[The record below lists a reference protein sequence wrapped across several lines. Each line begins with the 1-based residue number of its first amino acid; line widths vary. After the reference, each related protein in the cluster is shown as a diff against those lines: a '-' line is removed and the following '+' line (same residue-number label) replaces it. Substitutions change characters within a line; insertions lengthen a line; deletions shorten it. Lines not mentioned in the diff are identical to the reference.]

1 MPAKSQKEKYL
12 IVVESPAKTKTIQKF
27 LDSDYEVVASMG
39 HIKDLPK
46 SKLGVDTK
54 TFAAEYEL
62 LKTKLK
68 IIAAIKKAAKNVG
81 TVYLAPDPDREG
93 EAIAWHI
100 ADELRKQNTKLKI
113 ERVMFNEIT
122 KQAVLEGIKNHG
134 KLNERMYDSYL
145 ARRILDRLVGY
156 QISPLLWDKVRRG
169 LSAGRVQ
176 SVAVRLICDR
186 EKEREAFV
194 PQEYWSIEGSFIT
207 PGKDVFETKLA
218 AVDGKTVDINN
229 GDTAQTLTQE
239 IKKQNYSVAG
249 IEQKERKSYPVPPF
263 ITSTL
268 QQESIKRLRFTAD
281 RTMKIAQKLYEGI
294 ELGKEGHTALIT
306 YMRTDSVRI
315 ADEALSNVRAYI
327 NTAYGKDY
335 LPQSP
340 NVYKNKKSAQDAH
353 EAVRPTRF
361 DLPPDKVKKYLSEQE
376 YALYRLIWERFVA
389 SQMTPA
395 VFRQMV
401 VQIKGGRFLFRATGS
416 TLLFDGYLR
425 VYEEQREESL
435 LPALNNNDPL
445 QLKEVAPHQH
455 FTEPPPRYTEA
466 SLVKELEE
474 KGIGRPSTYA
484 TILFTIQQ
492 RGYVVKDEGR
502 FKPTELGNIVTEMLI
517 KNFPQIMDIGFTA
530 DMEDKLDNVE
540 EGNTNYIE
548 LLKAFYKTFA
558 QLLVK
563 AGKQMKNMK
572 ATEEKTDIKCEKC
585 GSPMVIKWGRNGM
598 FLACSNYPE
607 CKNTKN
613 FKRDENGAITVIEN
627 EKSDLKCELCGGSML
642 IKRTRS
648 GARFLAC
655 ENYPKCKNTKS
666 YAIDVKCPEC
676 GGAVAERSTKK
687 GRLFYGCTNYPKCHF
702 VSWNKPVNKACPK
715 CGSKYLIEK
724 YTQKDGVVIACPNK
738 DCDYREKA

>member
-1 MPAKSQKEKYL
+1 MPNVKHAEKYL
-12 IVVESPAKTKTIQKF
+12 IVVESPAKTKTIKKF
-27 LDSDYEVVASMG
+27 LGGDYEVVASMG

-54 TFAAEYEL
+54 TFQTEYEL

-68 IIAAIKKAAKNVG
+68 VISAIKKAAKDA
-81 TVYLAPDPDREG
+81 TVIYLAPDPDREG

-100 ADELRKQNTKLKI
+100 ADELKKQNTKI
-113 ERVMFNEIT
+113 QIYRVMFNEIT
-122 KQAVLEGIKNHG
+122 KQAVLDGIKNHG
-134 KLNERMYDSYL
+134 KLNENMYDSYL

-194 PQEYWSIEGSFIT
+194 TQEYWSITGSFIT
-207 PGKDVFETKLA
+207 PDKEIFEAKLSS
-218 AVDGKTVDINN
+218 VDNKNVDISDK
-229 GDTAQTLTQE
+229 DTAASLVDE
-239 IKKQNYSVAG
+239 IKKQVFAVTG
-249 IEQKERKSYPVPPF
+249 IELKERKSYPLPPF

-281 RTMKIAQKLYEGI
+281 RTMKIAQKLYEGV

-315 ADEALSNVRAYI
+315 ADEALSNVRSFI
-327 NTAYGKDY
+327 NGTYGKNY
-335 LPQSP
+335 LPESP
-340 NVYKNKKSAQDAH
+340 NFYKNKKSAQDAH

-361 DLPPDKVKKYLSEQE
+361 DLNPEKVKKYLSDQE

-395 VFRQMV
+395 VFKQMV
-401 VQIKGGRFLFRATGS
+401 VQITGGRFVFRAIGS
-416 TLLFDGYLR
+416 TLAFDGYLK
-425 VYEEQREESL
+425 VYEEQREENI
-435 LPALNNNDPL
+435 LPDLHNKDKTALKD
-445 QLKEVAPHQH
+445 VIPHQH

-484 TILFTIQQ
+484 TILFTIQH
-492 RGYVVKDEGR
+492 RGYVLKNEGR
-502 FKPTELGNIVTEMLI
+502 FAPTELGTIVTDMLI
-517 KNFPQIMDIGFTA
+517 KNFPQIMDVGFTA
-530 DMEDKLDNVE
+530 DMEDKLDKVE

-548 LLKAFYKTFA
+548 LLKVFYETFE

-572 ATEEKTDIKCEKC
+572 ATEEKTDIQCEKC

-613 FKRDENGAITVIEN
+613 FRRDENGKILVIEN
-627 EKSDLKCELCGGSML
+627 EKSDLKCELCGGAML
-642 IKRTRS
+642 VKRTKS

-655 ENYPKCKNTKS
+655 GNYPKCKNTKP
-666 YAIDVKCPEC
+666 YAIDVKCPVC
-676 GGAVAERSTKK
+676 GGDIAERSTKK
-687 GRLFYGCTNYPKCHF
+687 GRLFYGCTNYPKCDF

-738 DCDYREKA
+738 DCDYIEKK